1 MFFSSPSYSIYPPS
15 RINEIVLDVG
25 QWLLFS
31 GIIGFISLPF
41 YFRFLLNILFLG
53 NPIHHPEYYFEP
65 YPLSLIA
72 IMIIICALIVKIV
85 AIFNARKLTAVVKS
99 DHLNVG
105 VTLITVGSSLM
116 LIIFF
121 FIVLVGFIALCL
133 QMKEILF
140 SLDTVWSSYISLF
153 YVIVVISIITD
164 FLGRFLIGILFWRM
178 GVIEDSIIL
187 IIGAAIFIV
196 SGEIGMG
203 LLAMGLL
210 TLSLRGRNVLSNDK
224 LLETIREE
232 LSKDLRLREK
242 AYVKHYSRQ
251 YRVPLYLLVSIIRF
265 WISIGEIEGVLVRD
279 VLLKSVE
286 S

>member
-15 RINEIVLDVG
+15 RINEVVLDVG

-164 FLGRFLIGILFWRM
+164 FVGRFLIGILFWRM

-196 SGEIGMG
+196 SSEIGMG

-279 VLLKSVE
+279 VLLKRVE

>member
-15 RINEIVLDVG
+15 RINEVVLDVG

-31 GIIGFISLPF
+31 GIIGFTSLPF

-164 FLGRFLIGILFWRM
+164 FVGRFLIGILFWRM

-196 SGEIGMG
+196 SSEIGMG

>member
-15 RINEIVLDVG
+15 RINEVVLDVG

-164 FLGRFLIGILFWRM
+164 FVGRFLIGILFWRM

-196 SGEIGMG
+196 SSEIGMG

>member
-15 RINEIVLDVG
+15 RINEVVLDVG

-31 GIIGFISLPF
+31 GIIGFISLLF

-65 YPLSLIA
+65 YPLSLIV

-85 AIFNARKLTAVVKS
+85 AIFNARKLTAIVKS

-153 YVIVVISIITD
+153 YIIVVISIITD
-164 FLGRFLIGILFWRM
+164 FVGRFLIGILFWRM

-196 SGEIGMG
+196 SSEIGMG

>member
-31 GIIGFISLPF
+31 GIIGFISLLF

-53 NPIHHPEYYFEP
+53 NPIHHFEYYFEP
-65 YPLSLIA
+65 YPLSLIV

-85 AIFNARKLTAVVKS
+85 AIFNARKLTAIVKS

-133 QMKEILF
+133 QMKGILF

-153 YVIVVISIITD
+153 YIIVVISIITD
-164 FLGRFLIGILFWRM
+164 FVGRFLIGILFWRM